1 MHAEGFD
8 VLTWRK
14 VPAENVD
21 EGEFTDLTYR
31 DEGTRC
37 RRHVVTP
44 QSGGRGAADK
54 ERSGSDQE
62 GERVDEL

>member
-21 EGEFTDLTYR
+21 PGEFTDLTYL
-31 DEGTRC
+31 DET
-37 RRHVVTP
+37 
-44 QSGGRGAADK
+44 GRGHAVAG
-54 ERSGSDQE
+54 RGHHR
-62 GERVDEL
+62 GLTRR